1 MCGEE
6 SMGGGGCCEGLFKTW
21 WEGLFFQK
29 NVFFFSKKRIHP
41 LVDALQH
48 ALAGEAAAG
57 RSGRRAHDANVA
69 GVRVCAELAVACRAR
84 LDALLAQTSKRR

>member
-6 SMGGGGCCEGLFKTW
+6 SMGGDGGAVRDFLKH
-21 WEGLFFQK
+21 
-29 NVFFFSKKRIHP
+29 VVRAFFSKKNFFHP